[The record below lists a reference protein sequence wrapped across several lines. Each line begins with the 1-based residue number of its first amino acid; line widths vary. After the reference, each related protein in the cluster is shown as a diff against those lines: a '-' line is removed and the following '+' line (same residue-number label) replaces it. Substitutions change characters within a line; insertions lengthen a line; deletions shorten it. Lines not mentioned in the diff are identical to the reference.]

1 MSILLTT
8 PGWWRGTGGAGDR
21 EKRGLDVYGRRKK
34 RGREAGF
41 PRWREREKKGRI
53 TQHCAILRNLKKCEE
68 AGANKYRAG
77 TGIKGY
83 GKRVVYT
90 PCPSPPAGEDAH
102 KIIYHV

>member
-1 MSILLTT
+1 M
-8 PGWWRGTGGAGDR
+8 WRGTVGTGDR
-21 EKRGLDVYGRRKK
+21 EKRERGVYGRREK

-41 PRWREREKKGRI
+41 PRWREAGEKGENY
-53 TQHCAILRNLKKCEE
+53 QHCAIFRNLKKCKE

-90 PCPSPPAGEDAH
+90 PCPSPLLWLYKHHPW
-102 KIIYHV
+102 